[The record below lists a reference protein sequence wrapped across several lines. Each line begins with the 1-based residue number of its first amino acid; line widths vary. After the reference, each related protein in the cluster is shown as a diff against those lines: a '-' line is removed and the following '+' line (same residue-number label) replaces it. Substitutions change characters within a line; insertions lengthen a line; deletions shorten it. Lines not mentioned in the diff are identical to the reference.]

1 VKTFYVYIMASNTGT
16 LYVGLTSDIR
26 KRIYEHK
33 AHLVPGFTN
42 KYNTDKLIYFEVIGD
57 SGSAIK
63 REKQIKAWRR
73 GKKVSLIDSLNP
85 EWNDLSQD
93 V

>member
-1 VKTFYVYIMASNTGT
+1 MASNTGT